1 LESFDGK
8 PTGNLGFTMQRC
20 FPGSNWTI
28 MGISPEMTTAA
39 ALYSD
44 LPTKLVDVIWM
55 WSPRREYL
63 PPTMRIM

>member
-1 LESFDGK
+1 
-8 PTGNLGFTMQRC
+8 
-20 FPGSNWTI
+20 